1 MLLQQDKVTAPY
13 LAEKFEVSRRTIN
26 RDIEAICKAGIP
38 IVTIQGV
45 NGGIALAEGYKI
57 DKTIFTTKELGAIV
71 TGLKGLS
78 SIARTSKYTQ
88 LMEKLQGEKS
98 GVYSVQDNMII
109 DLSSFYGDSLSL
121 KIEELQHAIEKRQ
134 LVELEYF
141 YSKGE
146 VKRRVEPYLLLFKWS
161 SWYLY
166 GYCMEKQDFRM
177 FKLNRMGQIKIE
189 EEQFERRAL
198 PQVEEQLEAYFKDD
212 IFLVAQFEKSV
223 QYRVIDEYG
232 IDSLSKQEDGT
243 LLFERDF
250 TNRQYLL
257 EWLLSF
263 GDQVEV
269 IRPEELRQEI
279 KRQAESMQK
288 KYL

>member
-1 MLLQQDKVTAPY
+1 
-13 LAEKFEVSRRTIN
+13 
-26 RDIEAICKAGIP
+26 
-38 IVTIQGV
+38 
-45 NGGIALAEGYKI
+45 
-57 DKTIFTTKELGAIV
+57 
-71 TGLKGLS
+71 
-78 SIARTSKYTQ
+78 
-88 LMEKLQGEKS
+88 MEKLQGEES

-109 DLSSFYGDSLSL
+109 DLSSFYRDSLSL
-121 KIEELQHAIEKRQ
+121 KIEGLQHAIEERQ
-134 LVELEYF
+134 LVELEYY

-166 GYCMEKQDFRM
+166 GYCREKQDFRM

-189 EEQFERRAL
+189 EEPFERRAL

-257 EWLLSF
+257 QWLLSF
-263 GDQVEV
+263 G
-269 IRPEELRQEI
+269 I
-279 KRQAESMQK
+279 K
-288 KYL
+288 